1 MANINIYAKEFR
13 DNRIKKIRESA
24 LKHYGG
30 KVAPEVIEEIV
41 KDWIEFYDKKK
52 RGKSSL

>member
-1 MANINIYAKEFR
+1 VANINIYAKEFR